1 MTHQENES
9 LFTLG
14 KTQAIKCSGF
24 SSEKEFKKK
33 QGKTEKLYLS
43 LSSLLPYPE
52 RITDTNKGTGNT
64 ATGKAAPLGAF
75 RRQH

>member
-24 SSEKEFKKK
+24 SSEKEFKKTG
-33 QGKTEKLYLS
+33 QNRKT
-43 LSSLLPYPE
+43 LL
-52 RITDTNKGTGNT
+52 ITVIF
-64 ATGKAAPLGAF
+64 AALP
-75 RRQH
+75 

>member
-24 SSEKEFKKK
+24 STEKEFKKNRAK
-33 QGKTEKLYLS
+33 QKNFT
-43 LSSLLPYPE
+43 
-52 RITDTNKGTGNT
+52 
-64 ATGKAAPLGAF
+64 
-75 RRQH
+75 